1 MLKSYNK
8 FLALLNKKEKT
19 NIILLTILL
28 IFGMLMEVLGI
39 GLLFPL
45 LEIISNKNIIIKYPF
60 LKNIFEYFFITSFK
74 QQVYFFLIVIF
85 FIYLIK
91 GIYLVFLSYKQYTF
105 LQNLNAR
112 ISSDLFKIY
121 LKQPYIN
128 YTKLKTSKLIK
139 HITTDISFFYSYSNG
154 ILSFFSEIALLIA
167 ILITIIFIEPT
178 GAILIGCLF
187 VFFSS
192 IF

>member
-121 LKQPYIN
+121 FIDFSFKIWVDNFYI
-128 YTKLKTSKLIK
+128 
-139 HITTDISFFYSYSNG
+139 
-154 ILSFFSEIALLIA
+154 ILF
-167 ILITIIFIEPT
+167 
-178 GAILIGCLF
+178 
-187 VFFSS
+187 
-192 IF
+192 